1 MVPRLESGGTVTVL
15 LVAAEPR
22 EFRGILAR
30 AHNAKPA
37 AVAADWAR
45 LAAIGGETALLVAN
59 GAGAARAAA
68 AVDAACDFLH
78 PDRVVS
84 TGFAGALDPAL
95 GLSAVV
101 VATSIRMPGSGEE
114 FPALPVCCGAAFISG
129 AVCTVDHI
137 AGTAAQ
143 KAALFHGGAIAVEM
157 EAAGVAARAR
167 ARGLPFHCVRAI
179 TDLANENLANDFQA
193 VLRPDGHFGTI
204 AILRAAFRHPRS
216 RLPELVRFAGRSD
229 RAALALGDFFANCR
243 F

>member
-1 MVPRLESGGTVTVL
+1 
-15 LVAAEPR
+15 
-22 EFRGILAR
+22 
-30 AHNAKPA
+30 
-37 AVAADWAR
+37 
-45 LAAIGGETALLVAN
+45 
-59 GAGAARAAA
+59 
-68 AVDAACDFLH
+68 
-78 PDRVVS
+78 
-84 TGFAGALDPAL
+84 
-95 GLSAVV
+95 
-101 VATSIRMPGSGEE
+101 MPGSEEE
-114 FPALPVCCGAAFISG
+114 FPALPVRCGAASAVG
-129 AVCTVDHI
+129 PVCTVDRI

-216 RLPELVRFAGRSD
+216 RLPELVRLAGRSD
-229 RAALALGDFFANCR
+229 RAALALGDFFVDCR